1 MPDDLTSGEIMRRF
15 DRIERDQ
22 RATDDRITQLAKD
35 MVPTT
40 LWASEHEA
48 LEGVV
53 AELRADMQAG
63 FGRVEDTA
71 RERKS
76 ALDRKDA
83 ELAAGLAE
91 VRREAAE
98 DRAERDKRRP
108 GVIANWITA
117 AGVVV
122 ALVALI
128 VTLVT
133 THGGH

>member
-1 MPDDLTSGEIMRRF
+1 MPDDLTSGEISRRF
-15 DRIERDQ
+15 ERIERDQ

-40 LWASEHEA
+40 LWQSEHEA

-53 AELRADMQAG
+53 AELRADMRAG
-63 FGRVEDTA
+63 FERVEATSQERRAALAA
-71 RERKS
+71 R
-76 ALDRKDA
+76 DA
-83 ELAAGLAE
+83 ELAASVAE
-91 VRREAAE
+91 VRREVAE
-98 DRAERDKRRP
+98 DRADRDKRRP
-108 GVIANWITA
+108 SVVANWITA

-133 THGGH
+133 THGGR